1 MLDFI
6 NDDIFNV
13 KCNLWVIPVS
23 TEGTI
28 SRSFRAGLD
37 KLQLSDDWEGKSYK
51 LGDVEIRALDRTK
64 GSRKYIAF
72 ACSVDEFSSAYFAVR
87 MIGRKLAKIIQG
99 LDDVKEIATPIL
111 GTGAGRLDP
120 FLSRNIMLNAF
131 YEVARPSVRLTF
143 CTPDRN
149 VYRSFEDRSLDIDIA
164 SGLLVVEA
172 ELPNIAQNDLLR
184 DIQSEKEYYYDLAE
198 QKFKQYLDYEPEA
211 ESFYRKLE
219 EDFKSSRLTFKDF
232 LAVLS
237 KHKGYAKQLSF
248 ATLCGELIA
257 YMDYHAYRKNIWNKY
272 PDKRVLAK
280 SAVRQRHWF
289 INLLKFKRTG
299 HLPGLSPSIS
309 NAIIYLMDPA
319 HNITMLSERHRASVF
334 TEILSRQYPGEDG
347 IAALL
352 AIFRKLGVRCRN
364 PKNFGLLCSRILY
377 LPFIKPIW
385 TDPAHQ
391 GEDEGIV
398 EEQVDIA
405 QAIQLIENCLVT
417 QSASLDLGSCGLT
430 DLSILPELFECI
442 HLEELILSNEW
453 AGYENGKWKKITSW
467 NKGKRNVLKEL
478 PAEISKLK
486 HLKRL
491 ICGGDWNSGRSK
503 WNRWQITSLSPIT
516 SLPELEYLN
525 LSNNRIKN
533 TRGISKLRKL
543 ASLHLNNNEI
553 SSVESLSG
561 LSNLGEILL
570 SNNFI
575 QNVSFLQG
583 LEAVHTIDL
592 HQNSISDL
600 RPVQQLISRL
610 GIVNDKWKVGTINV
624 AKNPLE
630 QPPMEI
636 VNIGKEAVLRTLE
649 DIKRRGRYINKDIKV
664 VLVGNSE
671 AGKSTLVKYL
681 DNGNGLDQP
690 HPATLWM
697 EEKVITSKYKI
708 NKLGERCIL
717 HIFDFGGHDYYHD
730 THHLFYST
738 NTVYLLLWEERTNN
752 LKLRKCIQ
760 EDITGE
766 KIEIETQDYPV
777 KYWLESVKY
786 YIKDIK
792 ADNFEFDIERENTYS
807 SSLLL
812 AQNKVPDA
820 SRITHLNN
828 ESFSKN
834 YPFIYEVINISIKDP
849 ERNMAHF
856 DVIFEEMLGK
866 MDIVGAILPK
876 YYETIKNSIAGYSGP
891 PVLGIPEFQQYCS
904 GLLADPIDMEQCRIL
919 INYLQQIGLL
929 LYSENSGLEKVY
941 VQKKWVI
948 DNIHKVLLNLGNQ
961 AGEFDK
967 KYMEG
972 VLGGSSD
979 DDINNVLEMMLD
991 FRMIFR
997 HPYKECYIAPLYLP
1011 RMPEAKVTLFLNDRA
1026 KPYRRFEYS
1035 GFIQKHVVLSIF
1047 QNYSNLISGERNASG
1062 NETFYYWKDGLIIK
1076 KPGTS
1081 EIVMIKFFLGTVDG
1095 NAYIDIYDVS
1105 NQGKGSAFIQEVTQ
1119 YVREVNVGY
1128 ELEEMVT
1135 LNGTDFISV
1144 AVLEKNAVYGKLVF
1158 SEKKLADFDHI
1169 KGEEKLFK
1177 LKDYKEYMTQAIKR
1191 KKVVISYSKKD
1202 LAHIHTLRRYLQP
1215 LVDAELIE
1223 EPWYC
1228 TNLLPGDD
1236 WDQRIKEKFDEADVV
1251 FFMVSEY
1258 FYSTRYIVDHEI
1270 RNAIDRYDKGNPVK
1284 IVPIILEFYDWGRKE
1299 PYNLKRFSALPY
1311 QAKPISD
1318 FGNPK
1323 IAWSTITESVK
1334 MMIEKD
1340 LDPAK
1345 TEIIGRDL
1353 QEIYER
1359 QVKGKLDNNFI

>member
-1 MLDFI
+1 MLDYI

-13 KCNLWVIPVS
+13 ECNLLVIPVS

-28 SRSFRAGLD
+28 SKSFRAGLN
-37 KLQLSDDWEGKSYK
+37 KLQLSDDWEGKPYN
-51 LGDVEIRALDRTK
+51 LGDVEIRVLDRK

-72 ACSVDEFSSAYFAVR
+72 ACSVEEYNSAYFAIR
-87 MIGRKLAKIIQG
+87 MIGRKLARIIQG
-99 LDDVKEIATPIL
+99 MDDVKEIATPIL

-120 FLSRNIMLNAF
+120 FLSRNIMVNAF
-131 YEVARPSVRLTF
+131 YEVARPSVRLIF
-143 CTPDRN
+143 CTRDLS
-149 VYRSFEDRSLDIDIA
+149 VYRSFENRSLDIDIA
-164 SGLLVVEA
+164 SGLLVLKA
-172 ELPNIAQNDLLR
+172 ELPNIAENDLLR
-184 DIQSEKEYYYDLAE
+184 DIQSEKEYYFDLAE
-198 QKFKQYLDYEPEA
+198 QKFKQYLDYEPKA
-211 ESFYRKLE
+211 ESFYKKLE
-219 EDFKSSRLTFKDF
+219 DDFKFSRLTFKDF
-232 LAVLS
+232 LAELS
-237 KHKGYAKQLSF
+237 NRKGYAQQSSF
-248 ATLCGELIA
+248 ANLCGELIA

-272 PDKRVLAK
+272 SDKRVLAK
-280 SAVRQRHWF
+280 SAVRQQHWF
-289 INLLKFKRTG
+289 TNLIRFKRTG
-299 HLPGLSPSIS
+299 HLHELSSSIS

-319 HNITMLSERHRASVF
+319 HNITMLSERQRASVF
-334 TEILSRQYPGEDG
+334 SEILSQQYTSENGT
-347 IAALL
+347 AALL
-352 AIFRKLGVRCRN
+352 AVFRELGLRCRN
-364 PKNFGLLCSRILY
+364 PKNFGFLCSRILY
-377 LPFIKPIW
+377 LPFIKQIW

-391 GEDEGIV
+391 GKDEGIV
-398 EEQVDIA
+398 EEQVDIS

-417 QSASLDLGSCGLT
+417 QSTSLDLGNCGLT

-453 AGYENGKWKKITSW
+453 AVYENGKWKKITSR
-467 NKGKRNVLKEL
+467 NKGKRNTLKEL
-478 PAEISKLK
+478 PSEINKLK
-486 HLKRL
+486 YLKRL

-503 WNRWQITSLSPIT
+503 WNRWEITNLSPIT

-533 TRGISKLRKL
+533 TRGLSKLHKL

-561 LSNLGEILL
+561 LNNLAEILL

-583 LEAVHTIDL
+583 LEVVYTIDL
-592 HQNSISDL
+592 HQNSITDL
-600 RPVQQLISRL
+600 RPIQQLISRL

-624 AKNPLE
+624 AKNSLE

-649 DIKRRGRYINKDIKV
+649 DIKRRGSYINKDIKV

-681 DNGNGLDQP
+681 DNGNGLDQT

-708 NKLGERCIL
+708 NKLGDCCIL

-738 NTVYLLLWEERTNN
+738 NTVYLLVWEERTNN
-752 LKLRKCIQ
+752 LNLRKCIQ

-792 ADNFEFDIERENTYS
+792 ADNFEFDIERETTYS
-807 SSLLL
+807 GSLLL

-828 ESFSKN
+828 QSLSKN
-834 YPFIYEVINISIKDP
+834 YSFIHEIINISIKDP
-849 ERNMAHF
+849 ERNMVHF
-856 DVIFEEMLGK
+856 DVIFEEMLDK
-866 MDIVGAILPK
+866 MDIVGAVLPK
-876 YYETIKNSIAGYSGP
+876 YYEIVKNSIVGYSGQ
-891 PVLGIPEFQQYCS
+891 PVLGVHEFQQYCS
-904 GLLADPIDMEQCRIL
+904 SLLADPIDTEQCRIL
-919 INYLQQIGLL
+919 INYLQQIGML
-929 LYSENSGLEKVY
+929 LYSENSGLGKVY

-948 DNIHKVLLNLGNQ
+948 DNIHKVLLNLSNQ

-997 HPYKECYIAPLYLP
+997 HPYKECYIAPLYLS
-1011 RMPEAKVTLFLNDRA
+1011 RMPEAKVKLFLNERT

-1047 QNYSNLISGERNASG
+1047 QNYSNLISGDRNASG

-1095 NAYIDIYDVS
+1095 NAYVDVYDVS
-1105 NQGKGSAFIQEVTQ
+1105 NHGKGSAFIQEVTQ

-1135 LNGTDFISV
+1135 LNGIDFISV
-1144 AVLEKNAVYGKLVF
+1144 AVLEKNALHGKLVF
-1158 SEKKLADFDHI
+1158 SERKLADFDHI

-1177 LKDYKEYMTQAIKR
+1177 LKDYEEYMTLAIKR

-1228 TNLLPGDD
+1228 TNLLPGDN
-1236 WDQRIKEKFDEADVV
+1236 WNQRIKEKFDEADIV

-1270 RNAIDRYDKGNPVK
+1270 RNAIDRYDEGDPIK

-1323 IAWSTITESVK
+1323 IAWVTITESVK

-1345 TEIIGRDL
+1345 MEIIGRDL

-1359 QVKGKLDNNFI
+1359 QVKGKLDNNFT